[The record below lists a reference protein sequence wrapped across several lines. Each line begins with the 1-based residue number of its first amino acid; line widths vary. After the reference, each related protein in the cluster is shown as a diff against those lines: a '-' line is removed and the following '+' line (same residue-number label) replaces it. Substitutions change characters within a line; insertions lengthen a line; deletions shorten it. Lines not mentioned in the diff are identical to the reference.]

1 MPYFCGVNTLKV
13 DNFDINRLL
22 NSAFEDN
29 IDLRQLFN
37 KKLEEYDIAKSKALT
52 FLGIDKDVFE
62 DIISGSAKQPNL
74 IHVIK
79 LAEFLGIGLQ
89 QAIAAIMKEQSPET
103 IASLEKSKNAVFLLK
118 YFDIKKLTSLGFIDK
133 NADVNDI
140 TSRLLKFF
148 GYKSILEFEVSQDAP
163 LYSRTK
169 LMFTDKM
176 MKFWVDSAYRVF
188 KDIANP
194 HEYDR
199 EVLKDI
205 IVKAKPYSQDVN
217 NGLLTVCKALYHCG
231 VTVIAQ
237 ELLPTT
243 QVRGGTFVI
252 NDKPCIVLT
261 DYRKSYPTVWT
272 TLMHELHHVL
282 YDLEMIE
289 KTKFHL
295 TDEGRPDLFLIED
308 KANEFAMNY
317 FCDVDKY
324 NFIKH
329 HIHNKYQVDR
339 FAKQLQ
345 VHPSMIYNAYQFYQQ
360 KLHAKNYWAAF
371 KEEIPKNTPALEK
384 LNPVSWKEESI
395 QQIAE
400 KLKTVFELN

>member
-1 MPYFCGVNTLKV
+1 LA
-13 DNFDINRLL
+13 NFEIDRLL

-29 IDLRQLFN
+29 NIDLRQLFTQ
-37 KKLEEYDIAKSKALT
+37 KLDEYDITKTRALLL
-52 FLGIDKDVFE
+52 LGIDKDVFE
-62 DIISGSAKQPNL
+62 DIISGSARQPNM

-79 LAEFLGIGLQ
+79 LAEFLGISMQ
-89 QAIAAIMKEQSPET
+89 QVVTAIIKEQSPET
-103 IASLEKSKNAVFLLK
+103 ISSLEKSRNAVFLLK
-118 YFDIKKLTSLGFIDK
+118 HFDLKRLTTLGFIDK
-133 NADVNDI
+133 NADVNEI
-140 TSRLLKFF
+140 TNRLLQFF
-148 GYKSILEFEVSQDAP
+148 GNKSILEFEESQEAP

-169 LMFTDKM
+169 VMFTDKM

-194 HEYDR
+194 HEYNR

-205 IVKAKPYSQDVN
+205 IVKAKSYSQDVN
-217 NGLLTVCKALYHCG
+217 NGLLTVCTALYHCG

-252 NDKPCIVLT
+252 NNKPCIVLT

-282 YDLEMIE
+282 YDLEVIE

-295 TDEGRPDLFLIED
+295 TDEGKPDLFLIED

-371 KEEIPKNTPALEK
+371 KDEIPKNTPALEK
-384 LNPVSWKEESI
+384 LNPVTWKEESI
-395 QQIAE
+395 KQIAE
-400 KLKTVFELN
+400 KLKTVFEVN

>member
-1 MPYFCGVNTLKV
+1 L
-13 DNFDINRLL
+13 DNFEINRLL
-22 NSAFEDN
+22 NSAFEAT

-37 KKLEEYDIAKSKALT
+37 QKLEEYDIAKSKALS

-74 IHVIK
+74 IHAIK
-79 LAEFLGIGLQ
+79 LAEFLGISLQ
-89 QAIAAIMKEQSPET
+89 QAVAAIMKEQSPEA
-103 IASLEKSKNAVFLLK
+103 IASLEKSRNAVFLLK
-118 YFDIKKLTSLGFIDK
+118 HFDIKKLTTLGFIDK

-140 TSRLLKFF
+140 TNRLLIFF
-148 GYKSILEFEVSQDAP
+148 GNKSISDFELSQEAP

-169 LMFTDKM
+169 AMFTDKM
-176 MKFWVDSAYRVF
+176 MKFWVDSAYCVF
-188 KDIANP
+188 KEIANP
-194 HEYDR
+194 YDYNR
-199 EVLKDI
+199 EDLKDI

-252 NDKPCIVLT
+252 NNKPCIVIT

-282 YDLEMIE
+282 YDLKDIE

-295 TDEGRPDLFLIED
+295 TDDSRPDLFLIED
-308 KANEFAMNY
+308 KADKFAMDY
-317 FCDVDKY
+317 FCNVDQF
-324 NFIKH
+324 NLIKH
-329 HIHNKYQVDR
+329 LIHDKFQVGR
-339 FAKQLQ
+339 FAKQQQ
-345 VHPSMIYNAYQFYQQ
+345 VHPSMIYNAYQFYQH

-384 LNPVSWKEESI
+384 LNPVTWKEDSI
-395 QQIAE
+395 KQIAE
-400 KLKTVFELN
+400 KLKTVFEIN

>member
-1 MPYFCGVNTLKV
+1 L
-13 DNFDINRLL
+13 DNFEIDKLL

-29 IDLRQLFN
+29 TINLRQLFN
-37 KKLEEYDIAKSKALT
+37 QKLEEYDITRSKALT

-62 DIISGSAKQPNL
+62 DIISGTAKQPNL

-79 LAEFLGIGLQ
+79 LAEFVGISLQ
-89 QAIAAIMKEQSPET
+89 QAVSAIMKEQSPEA
-103 IASLEKSKNAVFLLK
+103 IASLEKSRNAVFLLK

-133 NADVNDI
+133 TADVNDI
-140 TSRLLKFF
+140 TNRLLQFF
-148 GYKSILEFEVSQDAP
+148 GYKSISEFEVSQEAP

-169 LMFTDKM
+169 AMFTDKM
-176 MKFWVDSAYRVF
+176 MKFWVDSAYSVF
-188 KDIANP
+188 KNIDNP
-194 HEYDR
+194 YEYNR
-199 EVLKDI
+199 EALKDI
-205 IVKAKPYSQDVN
+205 IIKAKPYCQDVN

-231 VTVIAQ
+231 ITVIAQ

-243 QVRGGTFVI
+243 QVRGGTFLV
-252 NDKPCIVLT
+252 NGKPCIVLT

-282 YDLEMIE
+282 YDLEVIE

-295 TDEGRPDLFLIED
+295 TDEGKPDLFLIED
-308 KANEFAMNY
+308 KANEFGMNY
-317 FCDVDKY
+317 FCDIDKY

-345 VHPSMIYNAYQFYQQ
+345 VHPSMIYNAYQFYQH

-371 KEEIPKNTPALEK
+371 KEEIPKNRPALEK
-384 LNPVSWKEESI
+384 LNPVTWKEESI
-395 QQIAE
+395 KQIAE
-400 KLKTVFELN
+400 QLKTVFEIN

>member
-1 MPYFCGVNTLKV
+1 M
-13 DNFDINRLL
+13 DNSEIDKLL
-22 NSAFEDN
+22 NSAFEVN
-29 IDLRQLFN
+29 SIDLRLLFT
-37 KKLEEYDIAKSKALT
+37 KKLEEYDIAKSKALIL
-52 FLGIDKDVFE
+52 LGIDKDVFE
-62 DIISGSAKQPNL
+62 DIISGTAKQPNL
-74 IHVIK
+74 IHVVK
-79 LAEFLGIGLQ
+79 LVEFLGISLQ
-89 QAIAAIMKEQSPET
+89 QAVAAIMKEQSPET
-103 IASLEKSKNAVFLLK
+103 ISSLEKSRNAVFLLK
-118 YFDIKKLTSLGFIDK
+118 HFDIKKLTSLGFIDK

-140 TSRLLKFF
+140 TTRLLQFF
-148 GYKSILEFEVSQDAP
+148 GYKSILDFEVSQEAP

-169 LMFTDKM
+169 VMFTDKM

-194 HEYDR
+194 HEYNR

-231 VTVIAQ
+231 VSVIAQ

-252 NDKPCIVLT
+252 NDKPCIILT

-282 YDLEMIE
+282 YDLEVIE

-329 HIHNKYQVDR
+329 HIHNKYQVNR

-345 VHPSMIYNAYQFYQQ
+345 VHPSMIYNAYQFYQH
-360 KLHAKNYWAAF
+360 KLHSKNYWAAF
-371 KEEIPKNTPALEK
+371 KEDIPKNTSALEK

-395 QQIAE
+395 KQIAE
-400 KLKTVFELN
+400 KLKTLFEIN

>member
-1 MPYFCGVNTLKV
+1 L
-13 DNFDINRLL
+13 DNNEINKLL

-29 IDLRQLFN
+29 TIDLRQLFA
-37 KKLEEYDIAKSKALT
+37 KKLEEYDIAKYKAFT

-62 DIISGSAKQPNL
+62 DIINGTAKQPNL
-74 IHVIK
+74 IHIVK

-89 QAIAAIMKEQSPET
+89 QAISAIMQVQSAET
-103 IASLEKSKNAVFLLK
+103 IASLEKSRNAVFLLK
-118 YFDIKKLTSLGFIDK
+118 HFDLKKLIALGFIEK

-140 TSRLLKFF
+140 TSRLLHFF
-148 GYKSILEFEVSQDAP
+148 GYRSIQEFETNQEAP

-169 LMFTDKM
+169 ATFTDKM

-188 KDIANP
+188 NAIANP

-205 IVKAKPYSQDVN
+205 IAKAKPYSQDVN

-252 NDKPCIVLT
+252 NNKPCIVLT

-272 TLMHELHHVL
+272 TLMHELYHVL
-282 YDLEMIE
+282 FDLDVIE

-295 TDEGRPDLFLIED
+295 TDDGRPDLMLIEE
-308 KANEFAMNY
+308 KANDFSMNY
-317 FCDVDKY
+317 FCNTDQY

-329 HIHNKYQVDR
+329 HINNKYQVNR
-339 FAKQLQ
+339 FAKELH
-345 VHPSMIYNAYQFYQQ
+345 VHPSMIYNAFQFFQH
-360 KLHAKNYWAAF
+360 KLHSKNYWGAF
-371 KEEIPKNTPALEK
+371 KEEIPKSAPALEK
-384 LNPVSWKEESI
+384 LNPVNWKEESI

-400 KLKTVFELN
+400 KLKTVFVTN

>member
-1 MPYFCGVNTLKV
+1 L
-13 DNFDINRLL
+13 DNLEIDKLL

-29 IDLRQLFN
+29 NITLRQLFTQ
-37 KKLEEYDIAKSKALT
+37 KLEEYDIAKSKALLL
-52 FLGIDKDVFE
+52 LGIDKDVFE
-62 DIISGSAKQPNL
+62 DIISGTAKQPNL

-79 LAEFLGIGLQ
+79 VAEFLGIGLQ
-89 QAIAAIMKEQSPET
+89 QTVAAIMKEQSHET
-103 IASLEKSKNAVFLLK
+103 IASLEKSRNAVFLLK
-118 YFDIKKLTSLGFIDK
+118 HFDLKKLTSLGFIDK

-140 TSRLLKFF
+140 TNRLLTFF
-148 GYKSILEFEVSQDAP
+148 GYKSIFDFEVSQEAP

-169 LMFTDKM
+169 VMFTDKM

-194 HEYDR
+194 HEYNR
-199 EVLKDI
+199 EALKDI
-205 IVKAKPYSQDVN
+205 IVKAKSYSQDVD
-217 NGLLTVCKALYHCG
+217 NGLLTVCKALYHRG

-282 YDLEMIE
+282 YDLEVIE

-345 VHPSMIYNAYQFYQQ
+345 VHSSMIYNAYQFYQQ

-371 KEEIPKNTPALEK
+371 KEEIPKNTATLEK
-384 LNPVSWKEESI
+384 LNPVCWKEESI
-395 QQIAE
+395 KQIAE
-400 KLKTVFELN
+400 KLKTLFEIN

>member
-1 MPYFCGVNTLKV
+1 M
-13 DNFDINRLL
+13 DNFEIDKLL
-22 NSAFEDN
+22 HSAFEDN
-29 IDLRQLFN
+29 HIDLRQLFA
-37 KKLEEYDIAKSKALT
+37 KKLEEYDIAKSKAFS

-62 DIISGSAKQPNL
+62 DIINGTAKQPNL
-74 IHVIK
+74 IHVVK

-89 QAIAAIMKEQSPET
+89 QAIAAIMKEQSADT
-103 IASLEKSKNAVFLLK
+103 IASLERSRNAVFLLK
-118 YFDIKKLTSLGFIDK
+118 HFDLKKLTALGFIEK
-133 NADVNDI
+133 NADLNDI
-140 TSRLLKFF
+140 TRRLLLFF
-148 GYKSILEFEVSQDAP
+148 GYTSIQEFEINQEVP

-169 LMFTDKM
+169 ATFTDKM

-188 KDIANP
+188 KAIANP
-194 HEYDR
+194 YKYNR
-199 EVLKDI
+199 EALKDI
-205 IVKAKPYSQDVN
+205 ITKAKPYSQDVN

-272 TLMHELHHVL
+272 TLMHELYHVL
-282 YDLEMIE
+282 FDLDVIE

-295 TDEGRPDLFLIED
+295 TDDGRPDLMLIEE
-308 KANEFAMNY
+308 KANDFSMNY
-317 FCDVDKY
+317 FCSIDQY

-329 HIHNKYQVDR
+329 HINNKYQVNR
-339 FAKQLQ
+339 FAKELQ
-345 VHPSMIYNAYQFYQQ
+345 VHPSMIYNAFQFFQH
-360 KLHAKNYWAAF
+360 KLHSKNYWGAF
-371 KEEIPKNTPALEK
+371 KEEIPKNLPALEK
-384 LNPVSWKEESI
+384 LNPVNWKEESI

-400 KLKTVFELN
+400 KLKTVFDLN